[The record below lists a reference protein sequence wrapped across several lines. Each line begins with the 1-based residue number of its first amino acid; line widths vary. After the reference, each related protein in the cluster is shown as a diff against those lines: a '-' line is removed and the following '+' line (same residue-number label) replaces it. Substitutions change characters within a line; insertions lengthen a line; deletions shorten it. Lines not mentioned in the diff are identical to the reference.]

1 MNDFFRSLNSTSQAS
16 VWRQDQPEESS
27 NKKTV
32 LAILSYEQCH
42 MQPASKKDK
51 HGDGTN
57 FWHAKRLLLI

>member
-1 MNDFFRSLNSTSQAS
+1 MNDLFHSLNTTSQAS
-16 VWRQDQPEESS
+16 VRRQDQPEVSS

-42 MQPASKKDK
+42 MRPASKKDK

-57 FWHAKRLLLI
+57 F

>member
-16 VWRQDQPEESS
+16 VWHQDQPEESS

-57 FWHAKRLLLI
+57 F